1 MKGMDREQV
10 VQEIARVE
18 QAMRKTDSPHLRRDY
33 GKYLKRLY
41 RDLKYYDKSM
51 AAHSGQAPKFSV

>member
-1 MKGMDREQV
+1 MNREELAA
-10 VQEIARVE
+10 EIRRVE
-18 QAMRKTDSPHLRRDY
+18 AALKKTNSPNLRHDY

-51 AAHSGQAPKFSV
+51 AAHSGQAPKFGV